1 MAMQNLRRTIAK
13 EVEYEGIGLHTGT
26 LTRVKLIPVFE
37 VDESYPSGIVFLCD
51 GVAIPAHL
59 TFVKSSQRCVVLSNG
74 DVSVSTVEHLLAA
87 LYSFGISDVHILV
100 RGQEIP
106 IGNGDAT
113 HWVKLLMEAGT
124 KELGQERKVITVREP
139 IEVRDE
145 RSGAYARVVGDKK
158 LSVHYTFEHERPF
171 IGVQSF
177 FCDDL
182 KAHFINDI
190 APARTFGFIEEVE
203 ELLERGLGKGGSL
216 ENCLIVFSDGYSAP
230 LRFEDEL
237 VRHKVLDLIGDLALL
252 GADLNARVEVYKG
265 GHELHLQL
273 AHLIWE
279 RLMSGEGEIQS

>member
-1 MAMQNLRRTIAK
+1 MQNLRKTIAK
-13 EVEYEGIGLHTGT
+13 GVEYEGIGLHTGT
-26 LTRVKLIPVFE
+26 LTKVRLIPVSE
-37 VDESYPSGIVFLCD
+37 VDKNSPTGIVFLRD

-87 LYSFGISDVHILV
+87 LYSFGISDVHIFV
-100 RGQEIP
+100 EGQEIP
-106 IGNGDAT
+106 IGSGDAT
-113 HWVKLLMEAGT
+113 HWVRLLMEAGT
-124 KELGQERKVITVREP
+124 RELEQERKVITVHKP

-145 RSGAYARVVGDKK
+145 RTGAYARAVADKK

-177 FCDDL
+177 LCDDL
-182 KAHFINDI
+182 RAHFISDI

-203 ELLERGLGKGGSL
+203 ELFKRGLGKGGSL

-252 GADLNARVEVYKG
+252 GVDLNAHVEVYKG

-273 AHLIWE
+273 IHHIWE
-279 RLMSGEGEIQS
+279 RLMSGEGEI